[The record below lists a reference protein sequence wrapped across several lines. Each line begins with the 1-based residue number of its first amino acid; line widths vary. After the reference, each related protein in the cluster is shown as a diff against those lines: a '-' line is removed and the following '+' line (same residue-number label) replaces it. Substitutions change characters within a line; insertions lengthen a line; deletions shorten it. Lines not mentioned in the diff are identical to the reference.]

1 MFAYRDMTAE
11 RIRGRQSQRIKARVL
26 AANPLCVMCQA
37 KGKVTIAV
45 EVDHIIALTN
55 GGAEDPHDDSNR
67 QGLCIP
73 CHIEKTN
80 IDLGYTPKQTI
91 GADGWPVEDASE
103 QISSTNRWRR
113 AERG

>member
-1 MFAYRDMTAE
+1 MAKE
-11 RIRGRQSQRIKARVL
+11 RIRGRASQKIRARVL

-45 EVDHIIALTN
+45 EVDHIVALTN
-55 GGAEDPHDDSNR
+55 GGDEDLHDDSNR
-67 QGLCIP
+67 QGLCIQ

-91 GADGWPVEDASE
+91 GADGWPVEDAE
-103 QISSTNRWRR
+103 QISSANRWRR
-113 AERG
+113 AARG

>member
-1 MFAYRDMTAE
+1 
-11 RIRGRQSQRIKARVL
+11 
-26 AANPLCVMCQA
+26 MCQA

-55 GGAEDPHDDSNR
+55 GGVEDANDDSNR

-91 GADGWPVEDASE
+91 GADGWPVEDKSE
-103 QISSTNRWRR
+103 QLSSANRWRR
-113 AERG
+113 AARG